1 MRITDNKNIREP
13 LDNDYGRVIICDT
26 DSIVDFVKEFYERT
40 KKGEWVGTG
49 NMHYF
54 IVTTSELSC
63 KLASECDENNIF
75 ETTYEVWY
83 DQDAKSDE
91 MTDILTCLSHMR
103 NMKII
108 YNSIIGSGILST
120 SARQNLYDYNKSKD
134 DFREHLFTYMEKR
147 NDMFNRNSVTAI
159 QV

>member
-1 MRITDNKNIREP
+1 MRITDSKNIRKP

-26 DSIVDFVKEFYERT
+26 NNIVDFVREYHERT
-40 KKGEWVGTG
+40 KNGEWVATG
-49 NMHYF
+49 NMKYF

-63 KLASECDENNIF
+63 KLASKCDENNIF

-83 DQDAKSDE
+83 DKDAKSDE
-91 MTDILTCLSHMR
+91 MTDILTRLTHMI
-103 NMKII
+103 NMKIM
-108 YNSIIGSGILST
+108 YNSMIGSSTLST
-120 SARQNLYDYNKSKD
+120 SARQNLYDYSKSKN
-134 DFREHLFTYMEKR
+134 DFKEKLFTYMEKR